1 MKFNIVSIRKQLHL
15 IKSSLILAKE
25 NTIFLKKL
33 SAKFNINFIRKNS
46 FFFIQ

>member
-25 NTIFLKKL
+25 NTIFQKIKCKIQH
-33 SAKFNINFIRKNS
+33 KFYSQK
-46 FFFIQ
+46 